1 MPAPQ
6 IFVKEIDFSYYL
18 RSLVDFPIGIVSTA
32 SRGPVDTLT
41 LLTSPSDVVN
51 HFGDPGAYYQGVHAA
66 IQFLKLGQICWFVRV
81 AGSTKATATVTLKD
95 STSTDTVTL
104 NAVEPGTWFD
114 RLQVIV
120 GSQGVNK
127 KIYIKDSITGK
138 YLESFSNV
146 NEHNIEL
153 KMNGVSQFLTAT
165 KLPTGGLFHNG
176 TFDVNDGNDGIDPTI
191 QATVQIGTG
200 NAGMLFTSVL
210 VGDFGNAIK
219 VALTHGSTAGFAI
232 HNDTEI
238 TFTYTTGMTADE
250 LIDMID
256 TVWLP
261 ASPELTELITVDLPL
276 TSDGSATLSPVSL
289 TAMTGGVTAPNYVGY
304 IEENMATGL
313 QFFRNSEELDVYAL
327 ACPGVT
333 TPEVHSELIDIC
345 ETRADCVAFLDI
357 PHNLTVQDAV
367 DFHNAIGKYM
377 DRPILASSWAV
388 IYYGWEQVYNGYN
401 LQYEWIAPTCGALY
415 TAANTVGNAELWS
428 AMAGLQRGK
437 LPWALTI
444 DHSANPGERD
454 YMYSVDTNSINPIVR
469 FHGLG
474 TAVWGQKTLSRS
486 SSALD
491 RLNVRYLLIWIRRAA
506 KTLVSSLLFQPND
519 IITWREFVNIFEPF
533 MDGLVRR
540 EGVYD
545 FRVICDATTNTPEY
559 IDNNTMRAKI
569 FLKPT
574 KTAEIIEIDLVLLRT
589 GADFNEYIGSEA
601 LLETMGQ
608 SLGSH

>member
-1 MPAPQ
+1 
-6 IFVKEIDFSYYL
+6 
-18 RSLVDFPIGIVSTA
+18 
-32 SRGPVDTLT
+32 
-41 LLTSPSDVVN
+41 
-51 HFGDPGAYYQGVHAA
+51 VHAA
-66 IQFLKLGQICWFVRV
+66 IQFLKLGQICWFIRV
-81 AGSTKATATVTLKD
+81 AGSKKAKATVTLKD

-104 NAVEPGTWFD
+104 TAVEDGTWFD
-114 RLQVIV
+114 RLQVII

-146 NEHNIEL
+146 NQNNIVL
-153 KMNGVSQFLTAT
+153 KMNGVSKFLVAT
-165 KLPTGGLFHNG
+165 KLGTGGLFHNG
-176 TFDVNDGNDGIDPTI
+176 TFDVNDGNDGIDPTV
-191 QATVQIGTG
+191 QATATIGTG
-200 NAGMLFTSVL
+200 NAAMLFTSVL

-219 VALTHGSTAGFAI
+219 VALVSGLAPAFHI

-238 TFTYTTGMTADE
+238 TFTYTSGMTAND
-250 LIDMID
+250 LIAYID
-256 TVWLP
+256 AQLGV
-261 ASPELTELITVDLPL
+261 SPELAQLITVDLPL
-276 TSDGSATLSPVSL
+276 TSNGSGTLIDVSL
-289 TAMTGGVTAPNYVGY
+289 TQMTGGVTAPNYVGY
-304 IEENMATGL
+304 IEENTATGL
-313 QFFRNSEELDVYAL
+313 QVFRNSEELDVYAL

-333 TPEVHSELIDIC
+333 TPEVHAELIDIC

-367 DFHNAIGKYM
+367 DFHNAVGAYM
-377 DRPILASSWAV
+377 DRPTLMSSWAV

-415 TAANTVGNAELWS
+415 TAANTVKNAELWS
-428 AMAGLQRGK
+428 AMAGLQRGV

-454 YMYSVDTNSINPIVR
+454 YMYSVDTNSINPIVK
-469 FHGLG
+469 FHGMG

-486 SSALD
+486 NSALD

-533 MDGLVRR
+533 MNGLVRR

-608 SLGSH
+608 TLGSH